1 MKVNGNRFRR
11 KRFEH
16 FLGLIRRAAQSRQE
30 IRILDIGGTRD
41 YWVALQDMWSRYPIS
56 VTIVNLEGETGDDG
70 PFQFRLG
77 DACNLSEYADNSFD
91 IVPSNHV
98 NRSKERRVGKEC
110 VRTFKTRLLP
120 YHEKKNT
127 N

>member
-30 IRILDIGGTRD
+30 IRILDIGGTRA

-56 VTIVNLEGETGDDG
+56 VTIVNMEGETGDDG
-70 PFQFRLG
+70 PIQLRLG
-77 DACNLSEYADNSFD
+77 DGCNLSDFADHHLDHVHST
-91 IVPSNHV
+91 IVLEHDEIG
-98 NRSKERRVGKEC
+98 RAEWWERGVKSMKISW
-110 VRTFKTRLLP
+110 VDA
-120 YHEKKNT
+120 
-127 N
+127 

>member
-11 KRFEH
+11 NRFEH

-56 VTIVNLEGETGDDG
+56 VNIVNMEGETGDDG
-70 PFQFRLG
+70 PFQLRLG
-77 DACNLSEYADNSFD
+77 DACNLSEYATNRFD
-91 IVPSNHV
+91 IVHSNHLIDHV
-98 NRSKERRVGKEC
+98 GRLDTQTLLVEQGRRWAPC
-110 VRTFKTRLLP
+110 YFF
-120 YHEKKNT
+120 
-127 N
+127 